1 MLATIVTI
9 QDLKRRH
16 DTGRVRSGSMK
27 LLLERWNRFLN
38 EQKSFTDTEKIAL
51 VIFGE
56 AGGESLPGKQA
67 VLHVAINRS
76 KHDGKSLL
84 HIMEKS
90 GQFSILNDNTY
101 EDLYKKTQEDDMQ
114 KKAYAESLGVVNN
127 PGDDITEGST
137 HYLTTKLYYAKKT
150 SWANYDENRCWVLM
164 IEIGKHVF
172 GIEMGTYPLE
182 PGGLKCVYSIK
193 NGKKVYNP
201 SRIPARAEFGK
212 HPKMK

>member
-1 MLATIVTI
+1 
-9 QDLKRRH
+9 
-16 DTGRVRSGSMK
+16 MK
-27 LLLERWNRFLN
+27 LLLERWNSFLN

-90 GQFSILNDNTY
+90 GQFSILNNNSY
-101 EDLYKKTQEDDMQ
+101 ADLYKKAYSNEIQ
-114 KKAYAESLGVVNN
+114 KKAYEESLAIVSN
-127 PGDDITEGST
+127 PGEDVTGGST
-137 HYLTTKLYYAKKT
+137 HYLTTAFYYGKKKW
-150 SWANYDENRCWVLM
+150 WADYVKNPCWVPM
-164 IEIGKHVF
+164 VEIGKHVF